1 MAPATGN
8 LPMAIDTSFHLD
20 QSWMQFDLDR
30 NVISQQATIGFD
42 YLKHMI
48 WWPSEVPTIQYG
60 QFTLRPL
67 AEVDID
73 PIYQSC
79 QDPLIPR
86 FTTVPSPYTL
96 ELAEAFV
103 RTRAPQL
110 FEERKAIQW
119 ILTTS
124 REVNEGALKVNGE
137 TFIGPFSIH
146 AIEESNHIGEVGYWL
161 NKEVRGNGFTAMGVK
176 MLTNYAFET
185 LGFRRIA
192 GLVDNENQA
201 SKKVLLS
208 AGYEHEGLMK
218 SRVTR
223 SDGNQID
230 MDLFAANSDSWVNL

>member
-1 MAPATGN
+1 
-8 LPMAIDTSFHLD
+8 
-20 QSWMQFDLDR
+20 
-30 NVISQQATIGFD
+30 
-42 YLKHMI
+42 MI

-67 AEVDID
+67 SEADID

-79 QDPLIPR
+79 QDPLIPQ

-110 FEERKAIQW
+110 FEERKAIHW
-119 ILTTS
+119 VLTTS
-124 REVNEGALKVNGE
+124 KEVSPEALKKISPEALKVNGE

-146 AIEESNHIGEVGYWL
+146 AIEEHNHIGEVGYWI
-161 NKEVRGNGFTAMGVK
+161 NKSIRGHGYAAIGVK
-176 MLTNYAFET
+176 MITSHAFET
-185 LGFRRIA
+185 LGFRRLA
-192 GLVDNENQA
+192 GIVDYDNVA
-201 SKKVLLS
+201 SKKVLIS

-223 SDGNQID
+223 ADGNQID
-230 MDLFAANSDSWVNL
+230 MDLFAATLDTWIAPN